1 MKLIL
6 NSDVKSL
13 GRKGDVVDVAKG
25 YARNYLLPKKLA
37 VVANSSN
44 LKFAEALREKRE
56 IQAVANNELAESI
69 KTALADAKIVISQN
83 TTDEGTLYAAV
94 SNEQI
99 VDAIKISSSDNNF
112 FPLLKTVFSGDKPVI
127 ISTGLSNNKEI
138 EDTLNYILSK
148 CKNTNFKNELA
159 LLHCVT
165 AYPVEHKYAN
175 LKSIKTIKDNF
186 NVTVGYSDHTL
197 GINAAIASVAL
208 GARLIEKHFTK
219 DKSTLQISRYLYWR
233 PRFFFKQNF

>member
-99 VDAIKISSSDNNF
+99 VAAIE
-112 FPLLKTVFSGDKPVI
+112 TFSGFRLEAEQIDDENQV
-127 ISTGLSNNKEI
+127 KEI
-138 EDTLNYILSK
+138 GLHSISIVLGPDAKFETTLEIIP
-148 CKNTNFKNELA
+148 E
-159 LLHCVT
+159 
-165 AYPVEHKYAN
+165 
-175 LKSIKTIKDNF
+175 
-186 NVTVGYSDHTL
+186 
-197 GINAAIASVAL
+197 
-208 GARLIEKHFTK
+208 TK
-219 DKSTLQISRYLYWR
+219 
-233 PRFFFKQNF
+233 

>member
-99 VDAIKISSSDNNF
+99 VDAIE
-112 FPLLKTVFSGDKPVI
+112 TFSGFRLEAEQIDVE
-127 ISTGLSNNKEI
+127 NQVKEI
-138 EDTLNYILSK
+138 GLHSIFIVLGPDAKFETTLEIIH
-148 CKNTNFKNELA
+148 E
-159 LLHCVT
+159 
-165 AYPVEHKYAN
+165 
-175 LKSIKTIKDNF
+175 
-186 NVTVGYSDHTL
+186 
-197 GINAAIASVAL
+197 
-208 GARLIEKHFTK
+208 TK
-219 DKSTLQISRYLYWR
+219 
-233 PRFFFKQNF
+233 

>member
-6 NSDVKSL
+6 KSDVKSL

-69 KTALADAKIVISQN
+69 KSALADAKIVISQN

-99 VDAIKISSSDNNF
+99 VDAIE
-112 FPLLKTVFSGDKPVI
+112 TFSGFRLEDEQIDVE
-127 ISTGLSNNKEI
+127 SQVKEI
-138 EDTLNYILSK
+138 GLHSISIVLGPDAKFDT
-148 CKNTNFKNELA
+148 
-159 LLHCVT
+159 
-165 AYPVEHKYAN
+165 
-175 LKSIKTIKDNF
+175 
-186 NVTVGYSDHTL
+186 TL
-197 GINAAIASVAL
+197 EIIP
-208 GARLIEKHFTK
+208 ETK
-219 DKSTLQISRYLYWR
+219 
-233 PRFFFKQNF
+233 

>member
-37 VVANSSN
+37 VVANPSN

-99 VDAIKISSSDNNF
+99 VDAIE
-112 FPLLKTVFSGDKPVI
+112 TFSGFRLKAEQIDVE
-127 ISTGLSNNKEI
+127 NQVKEI
-138 EDTLNYILSK
+138 GLHSIFIVLGPDAKFETTLEIIPE
-148 CKNTNFKNELA
+148 T
-159 LLHCVT
+159 
-165 AYPVEHKYAN
+165 
-175 LKSIKTIKDNF
+175 
-186 NVTVGYSDHTL
+186 
-197 GINAAIASVAL
+197 
-208 GARLIEKHFTK
+208 R
-219 DKSTLQISRYLYWR
+219 
-233 PRFFFKQNF
+233 

>member
-56 IQAVANNELAESI
+56 IQAEANNELAESI

-99 VDAIKISSSDNNF
+99 VDAIE
-112 FPLLKTVFSGDKPVI
+112 TFSGFRLEAEQIDVE
-127 ISTGLSNNKEI
+127 NQVKEI
-138 EDTLNYILSK
+138 GLHSISIVLGPDAKFETTLEIIP
-148 CKNTNFKNELA
+148 E
-159 LLHCVT
+159 
-165 AYPVEHKYAN
+165 
-175 LKSIKTIKDNF
+175 
-186 NVTVGYSDHTL
+186 
-197 GINAAIASVAL
+197 
-208 GARLIEKHFTK
+208 TK
-219 DKSTLQISRYLYWR
+219 
-233 PRFFFKQNF
+233 

>member
-99 VDAIKISSSDNNF
+99 VDAIE
-112 FPLLKTVFSGDKPVI
+112 TFSGFRLEAEQINVE
-127 ISTGLSNNKEI
+127 NQVKEI
-138 EDTLNYILSK
+138 GLHSISIVLGPDVKFETTLEIIP
-148 CKNTNFKNELA
+148 E
-159 LLHCVT
+159 
-165 AYPVEHKYAN
+165 
-175 LKSIKTIKDNF
+175 
-186 NVTVGYSDHTL
+186 
-197 GINAAIASVAL
+197 
-208 GARLIEKHFTK
+208 TK
-219 DKSTLQISRYLYWR
+219 
-233 PRFFFKQNF
+233 

>member
-25 YARNYLLPKKLA
+25 YARNYLLPKRLA
-37 VVANSSN
+37 VVATSSN
-44 LKFAEALREKRE
+44 LKFAEELREKRE

-99 VDAIKISSSDNNF
+99 VDAIE
-112 FPLLKTVFSGDKPVI
+112 TFSGFRLEVEQIDVE
-127 ISTGLSNNKEI
+127 NQVKEI
-138 EDTLNYILSK
+138 GLHSISIVLGLDAKFETTLEIIP
-148 CKNTNFKNELA
+148 E
-159 LLHCVT
+159 
-165 AYPVEHKYAN
+165 
-175 LKSIKTIKDNF
+175 
-186 NVTVGYSDHTL
+186 
-197 GINAAIASVAL
+197 
-208 GARLIEKHFTK
+208 TK
-219 DKSTLQISRYLYWR
+219 
-233 PRFFFKQNF
+233 

>member
-44 LKFAEALREKRE
+44 LKFAGALREKRE
-56 IQAVANNELAESI
+56 IQAEANNELAESI

-99 VDAIKISSSDNNF
+99 VDAIE
-112 FPLLKTVFSGDKPVI
+112 TFSGFRLEAEQINVE
-127 ISTGLSNNKEI
+127 NQVKEI
-138 EDTLNYILSK
+138 GLHSISIVLGPDAKFETTLEIIP
-148 CKNTNFKNELA
+148 E
-159 LLHCVT
+159 
-165 AYPVEHKYAN
+165 
-175 LKSIKTIKDNF
+175 
-186 NVTVGYSDHTL
+186 
-197 GINAAIASVAL
+197 
-208 GARLIEKHFTK
+208 TK
-219 DKSTLQISRYLYWR
+219 
-233 PRFFFKQNF
+233 

>member
-83 TTDEGTLYAAV
+83 TQL
-94 SNEQI
+94 
-99 VDAIKISSSDNNF
+99 
-112 FPLLKTVFSGDKPVI
+112 
-127 ISTGLSNNKEI
+127 
-138 EDTLNYILSK
+138 
-148 CKNTNFKNELA
+148 
-159 LLHCVT
+159 
-165 AYPVEHKYAN
+165 
-175 LKSIKTIKDNF
+175 
-186 NVTVGYSDHTL
+186 
-197 GINAAIASVAL
+197 
-208 GARLIEKHFTK
+208 
-219 DKSTLQISRYLYWR
+219 
-233 PRFFFKQNF
+233 

>member
-56 IQAVANNELAESI
+56 IQAVANNELATSI

-99 VDAIKISSSDNNF
+99 VDAIE
-112 FPLLKTVFSGDKPVI
+112 TFSGFRLEAEQIDVE
-127 ISTGLSNNKEI
+127 NQVKEI
-138 EDTLNYILSK
+138 GLHSISIVLGPDAKFETTLEIIP
-148 CKNTNFKNELA
+148 E
-159 LLHCVT
+159 
-165 AYPVEHKYAN
+165 
-175 LKSIKTIKDNF
+175 
-186 NVTVGYSDHTL
+186 
-197 GINAAIASVAL
+197 
-208 GARLIEKHFTK
+208 TK
-219 DKSTLQISRYLYWR
+219 
-233 PRFFFKQNF
+233 